1 MQTGGRWADIWE
13 GGLCSFRISDQR
25 KGPLLAPAFLPTHG
39 SVSEFLSSLL
49 CPLILISASVQQ
61 VLNLASER
69 QAGPELGSSLQM
81 ASMILNGKGGWE
93 HIP

>member
-1 MQTGGRWADIWE
+1 M
-13 GGLCSFRISDQR
+13 
-25 KGPLLAPAFLPTHG
+25 
-39 SVSEFLSSLL
+39 
-49 CPLILISASVQQ
+49 SASVQE

-81 ASMILNGKGGWE
+81 ATSMILKDKGGWE